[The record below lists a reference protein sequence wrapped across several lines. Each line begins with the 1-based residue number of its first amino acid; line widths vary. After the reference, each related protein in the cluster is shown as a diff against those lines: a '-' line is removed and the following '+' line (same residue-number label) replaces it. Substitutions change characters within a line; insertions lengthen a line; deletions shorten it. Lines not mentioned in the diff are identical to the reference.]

1 MEEEEKPVLAQVITE
16 VEVADMAEAVEL
28 SAAKEPKGL
37 PLSATPETKGG
48 RYYEARTD

>member
-37 PLSATPETKGG
+37 SLSVTLEAKR
-48 RYYEARTD
+48 RYIL